1 MIKCDSIMNVTKN
14 KISKFSRIIGIALV
28 AMLAFGGLSGAVSA
42 QEENMGDINVTVED
56 NGTAVN
62 TQNMTL
68 MDAADNTEVEVL
80 ETDSE
85 GIVSFTEIS
94 YGEYYLS
101 YNDSE
106 GVAYDSATF
115 ETQTEVSLLDWD
127 VDANTLTLED
137 GSGNLIEEYVGTQDD
152 FVVTDVL
159 SEESNDASTLIGYA
173 GVVAGTVITLIIL
186 IISLII
192 TLRIFR
198 NI

>member
-1 MIKCDSIMNVTKN
+1 MIKCDSNMNVTKH
-14 KISKFSRIIGIALV
+14 KISQFSKIIGIALV

-62 TQNMTL
+62 AQNMTL
-68 MDAADNTEVEVL
+68 MDAADDTEVEVL

-94 YGEYYLS
+94 YGEYYFS

-106 GVAYDSATF
+106 GVAYESATF

-127 VDANTLTLED
+127 VDANSLTLED

>member
-1 MIKCDSIMNVTKN
+1 MIKCDSNMNVTKH
-14 KISKFSRIIGIALV
+14 KISKFSKIIGIALV

-42 QEENMGDINVTVED
+42 QEDIGDINVTVED

-68 MDAADNTEVEVL
+68 MDASDNTEVEVL
-80 ETDSE
+80 ETDSD
-85 GIVSFTEIS
+85 GFVSFTDIS

-101 YNDSE
+101 YTDSE
-106 GVAYDSATF
+106 NVTHESATF
-115 ETQTEVSLLDWD
+115 QTQTGVSLVDWD

-173 GVVAGTVITLIIL
+173 GVVAGTVITIFVL
-186 IISLII
+186 IISLILARKI
-192 TLRIFR
+192 LRI
-198 NI
+198 

>member
-1 MIKCDSIMNVTKN
+1 MNVTKN
-14 KISKFSRIIGIALV
+14 KISKFSKIIGIALV

-62 TQNMTL
+62 AQNMTL
-68 MDAADNTEVEVL
+68 MDAADDTEVEVL

-106 GVAYDSATF
+106 GVAYESATF

-137 GSGNLIEEYVGTQDD
+137 GSGSLIEEYVGTQDD

-159 SEESNDASTLIGYA
+159 SEESNDASTVIGYA
-173 GVVAGTVITLIIL
+173 GVVVGTVITIFVL
-186 IISLII
+186 IISLILARKI
-192 TLRIFR
+192 LRI
-198 NI
+198 

>member
-1 MIKCDSIMNVTKN
+1 MIKCDSNMNVTKH
-14 KISKFSRIIGIALV
+14 KISQFSKIIGIALV

-62 TQNMTL
+62 AQNMTL
-68 MDAADNTEVEVL
+68 MDAADDTEVEVL

-106 GVAYDSATF
+106 GVAYESATF

-137 GSGNLIEEYVGTQDD
+137 GSGSLIEEYVGTQDD

-159 SEESNDASTLIGYA
+159 SEESNNASTLIGYA
-173 GVVAGTVITLIIL
+173 GVVAGTVLTLIIL

-198 NI
+198 F

>member
-1 MIKCDSIMNVTKN
+1 MNVTKH
-14 KISKFSRIIGIALV
+14 KISKFSKIIGIALV

-62 TQNMTL
+62 AQNMTL
-68 MDAADNTEVEVL
+68 MDAADDTEVEVL

-106 GVAYDSATF
+106 GVTQDSATF
-115 ETQTEVSLLDWD
+115 ETQTGVSLVDWD

-137 GSGNLIEEYVGTQDD
+137 GSGSLIEEYVGNQDD
-152 FVVTDVL
+152 FVVTDL
-159 SEESNDASTLIGYA
+159 TSEEYDDTSTIIGYA
-173 GVVAGTVITLIIL
+173 GVVVGTVITLILL
-186 IISLII
+186 IISLRI
-192 TLRIFR
+192 TRRIYRF
-198 NI
+198 

>member
-1 MIKCDSIMNVTKN
+1 MNVTKN

-106 GVAYDSATF
+106 GVTQDSATF
-115 ETQTEVSLLDWD
+115 ETQTGVSLVDWD

-159 SEESNDASTLIGYA
+159 SEESNNASTLIGYA

-198 NI
+198 F

>member
-1 MIKCDSIMNVTKN
+1 MNVTKN
-14 KISKFSRIIGIALV
+14 KISKFSKIIGIALV

-56 NGTAVN
+56 NGQAVN
-62 TQNMTL
+62 AQNMTL
-68 MDAADNTEVEVL
+68 MNAADDTEVEVL

-137 GSGNLIEEYVGTQDD
+137 GSGSLIEEYVGTQDD
-152 FVVTDVL
+152 FVITDVL
-159 SEESNDASTLIGYA
+159 SEESNNASTLIGYA

>member
-1 MIKCDSIMNVTKN
+1 MNVTKH
-14 KISKFSRIIGIALV
+14 KISQFSKIIGIALV

-62 TQNMTL
+62 AQNMTL
-68 MDAADNTEVEVL
+68 MDAADDTEVEVL

-101 YNDSE
+101 YNDSA

-159 SEESNDASTLIGYA
+159 SEESNNASTLIGYA

>member
-1 MIKCDSIMNVTKN
+1 MNVTKN
-14 KISKFSRIIGIALV
+14 KISKFSKIIGIALV

-62 TQNMTL
+62 AQNMTL
-68 MDAADNTEVEVL
+68 MDAADDTEVEVL

-137 GSGNLIEEYVGTQDD
+137 GSGSLIEEYVGTQDD

-159 SEESNDASTLIGYA
+159 SEESNNASTLIGYA
-173 GVVAGTVITLIIL
+173 GVVAGTVITLIML

-198 NI
+198 F

>member
-1 MIKCDSIMNVTKN
+1 MNVTKN

-106 GVAYDSATF
+106 GVAYESATF

-137 GSGNLIEEYVGTQDD
+137 GSGSLIEEYVGTQDD

-173 GVVAGTVITLIIL
+173 GVVAGTVITLIML

-198 NI
+198 F

>member
-1 MIKCDSIMNVTKN
+1 MNVTKN
-14 KISKFSRIIGIALV
+14 KISKFSKIIGIALV

-62 TQNMTL
+62 AQNMTL
-68 MDAADNTEVEVL
+68 MNAADDTEVEVL

-94 YGEYYLS
+94 YGEYYLN
-101 YNDSE
+101 YNDSA

-115 ETQTEVSLLDWD
+115 ETQTEVSLVDWD

-159 SEESNDASTLIGYA
+159 SEESNNASTLIGYA

>member
-1 MIKCDSIMNVTKN
+1 MNVTKN
-14 KISKFSRIIGIALV
+14 KISKFSKIIGIALV

-68 MDAADNTEVEVL
+68 MNAADNTEVEVL

-115 ETQTEVSLLDWD
+115 ETQTEVSLVDWD
-127 VDANTLTLED
+127 VEANTLTLED

-159 SEESNDASTLIGYA
+159 SEESNNASTLIGYA

>member
-106 GVAYDSATF
+106 GVTQDSATF
-115 ETQTEVSLLDWD
+115 ETQTGVSLVDWD

-137 GSGNLIEEYVGTQDD
+137 GSGSLIEEYVGTQDD
-152 FVVTDVL
+152 FVITDVL
-159 SEESNDASTLIGYA
+159 SEESNDASTLLGYA
-173 GVVAGTVITLIIL
+173 GVVAGTVLMLIIF

-198 NI
+198 F

>member
-1 MIKCDSIMNVTKN
+1 MNVTKN
-14 KISKFSRIIGIALV
+14 KISKFSKIIGITLV

-56 NGTAVN
+56 NGQAVN

-68 MDAADNTEVEVL
+68 MDAADDTEVEVL

-106 GVAYDSATF
+106 GVAYESATF

-137 GSGNLIEEYVGTQDD
+137 GSGSLIEEYVGTQDD

-173 GVVAGTVITLIIL
+173 GVVAGTVITLIML

-198 NI
+198 F

>member
-1 MIKCDSIMNVTKN
+1 MNVTKN
-14 KISKFSRIIGIALV
+14 KISKFSKIIGISLV

-106 GVAYDSATF
+106 GVTQDSATF
-115 ETQTEVSLLDWD
+115 ETQTGVSLVDWD

>member
-1 MIKCDSIMNVTKN
+1 MNVTKH
-14 KISKFSRIIGIALV
+14 KISQFSKIIGIALV

-62 TQNMTL
+62 AQNMTL
-68 MDAADNTEVEVL
+68 MDAADDTEVEVL

-94 YGEYYLS
+94 YGEYYFS

-106 GVAYDSATF
+106 GVAYESATF

-137 GSGNLIEEYVGTQDD
+137 GSGSLIEEYVGTQDD

-173 GVVAGTVITLIIL
+173 GVVAGTVITLIML

-198 NI
+198 F

>member
-101 YNDSE
+101 YNDSA

-115 ETQTEVSLLDWD
+115 ETQTEVSLVDWD

-137 GSGNLIEEYVGTQDD
+137 GSGSLIEEYVGTQDD
-152 FVVTDVL
+152 FVITDVL
-159 SEESNDASTLIGYA
+159 SEESNNASTLIGYA
-173 GVVAGTVITLIIL
+173 GVVAGTVITLIML

-198 NI
+198 F

>member
-62 TQNMTL
+62 AQNMTL
-68 MDAADNTEVEVL
+68 MNAADDTEVEVL

-101 YNDSE
+101 YNDSA

-115 ETQTEVSLLDWD
+115 ETQTEVSLVDWD

>member
-1 MIKCDSIMNVTKN
+1 MNVTKH
-14 KISKFSRIIGIALV
+14 KISQFSKIIGIALV

-62 TQNMTL
+62 AQNMTL
-68 MDAADNTEVEVL
+68 MNAADDTEVEVL

-106 GVAYDSATF
+106 GVTQDSATF
-115 ETQTEVSLLDWD
+115 ETQTGVSLVDWD

-137 GSGNLIEEYVGTQDD
+137 GSGSLIEEYVGTQDD
-152 FVVTDVL
+152 FVITDVL
-159 SEESNDASTLIGYA
+159 SEESNDASTLLGYA
-173 GVVAGTVITLIIL
+173 GVVAGTVLMLIIF

-198 NI
+198 F

>member
-1 MIKCDSIMNVTKN
+1 MIKCDSNMNVTKH
-14 KISKFSRIIGIALV
+14 KISQFSKIIGIALV

-68 MDAADNTEVEVL
+68 MDASDDTEVEVL
-80 ETDSE
+80 ETDSD
-85 GIVSFTEIS
+85 GLVSFTEIS

-106 GVAYDSATF
+106 GVTQDSATF
-115 ETQTEVSLLDWD
+115 ETQTGVSLVDWD

-137 GSGNLIEEYVGTQDD
+137 GSGSLIEEYVGTQDD
-152 FVVTDVL
+152 FVITDVL
-159 SEESNDASTLIGYA
+159 SEESNNASTLIGYA
-173 GVVAGTVITLIIL
+173 GVVAGTVLTLIIL

-198 NI
+198 F

>member
-14 KISKFSRIIGIALV
+14 KISKFSKIIGIALV

-56 NGTAVN
+56 NGQAVN

-115 ETQTEVSLLDWD
+115 DTQTEVSLVDWD
-127 VDANTLTLED
+127 VEANTLTLED

-159 SEESNDASTLIGYA
+159 SEESNNASTLIGYA